1 MISYVVKR
9 GITDLVVID
18 GVQMADAENLDTFL
32 NGQTVNAWIITH
44 THPDHV
50 NALITLLES
59 NKSLKN

>member
-18 GVQMADAENLDTFL
+18 GVQTANAENLDTFL

-44 THPDHV
+44 THP
-50 NALITLLES
+50 IM
-59 NKSLKN
+59 